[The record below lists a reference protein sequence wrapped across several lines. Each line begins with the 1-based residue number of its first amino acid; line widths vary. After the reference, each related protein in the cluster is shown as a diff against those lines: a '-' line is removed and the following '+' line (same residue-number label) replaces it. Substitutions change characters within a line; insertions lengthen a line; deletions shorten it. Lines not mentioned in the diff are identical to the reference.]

1 MKSALEKCHQQHIPN
16 ERDETVAQI
25 EMQETPMNIGSYDR
39 PIPPGKVL
47 MPDEIVQ
54 KRRFDRYNRGEQI
67 VHPDFRQP
75 GQDEHLHADAD
86 RSDQ

>member
-1 MKSALEKCHQQHIPN
+1 MKSAHEKGHHQHIPN
-16 ERDETVAQI
+16 ERDETVAEV
-25 EMQETPMNIGSYDR
+25 EMQQTPHSISR
-39 PIPPGKVL
+39 RARTIPPGKVL

-54 KRRFDRYNRGEQI
+54 KCRFDRYNRGQQI
-67 VHPDFRQP
+67 VHPDCRQH